1 MGELLKGKVAV
12 VTGAGKGL
20 GRAEA
25 VALAA
30 QGAKVV
36 VNDLGTATDGSG
48 ISRGPADDVVTEIK
62 KAGGQAVASY
72 ASVAVVDGAE
82 SIIKTAV
89 ASFGRIDIL
98 VNNAGFN
105 RDRMIYNTTD
115 EEWESVIKTNLS
127 GTFYCTRA
135 ACKVMKQQ
143 NCGRIINTSSHAGLG
158 NMGQANYSA
167 AKEGIVGLTRTVAR
181 DMARYGVTCNVIRP
195 VAGTRGFIEMVKEKG
210 LKEAW
215 VKMWGAELA
224 EKRLKQMLELNQP
237 EDVAG
242 LVVYL
247 ASEKADNVNG
257 CVFEVWHGHIGIF
270 VDPPP
275 LEQVLW
281 KDGRWTVEELV
292 ETMPTTLTK
301 NKVHDLPA
309 IFPF

>member
-1 MGELLKGKVAV
+1 MGELLKGKVAA

-25 VALAA
+25 IALAA

-36 VNDLGTATDGSG
+36 VNDLGASTDGSG
-48 ISRGPADDVVTEIK
+48 LSRGPADEVVAEIK
-62 KAGGQAVASY
+62 KAGGQAVPSY

-89 ASFGRIDIL
+89 DSFGRIDIL

-105 RDRMIYNTTD
+105 RDRMVYNTSD
-115 EEWESVIKTNLS
+115 EEWDSVIKVNLS

-135 ACKVMKQQ
+135 ACRVMRQQ
-143 NCGRIINTSSHAGLG
+143 GYGRIINTSSHAGLG

-167 AKEGIVGLTRTVAR
+167 AKEGIVGFTRTVAR

-247 ASEKADNVNG
+247 ASEKAGNVNG
-257 CVFEVWHGHIGIF
+257 CVFEVWHGHIGIYA
-270 VDPPP
+270 DPPP
-275 LEQVLW
+275 VEQVLW
-281 KDGRWTVEELV
+281 KEGRWTVDELV
-292 ETMPTTLTK
+292 ETMPSTLTK

>member
-1 MGELLKGKVAV
+1 MSDLLKGKVAV

-25 VALAA
+25 IALAA

-36 VNDLGTATDGSG
+36 VNDLGAATDGKGTSK
-48 ISRGPADDVVTEIK
+48 GPAEEVVGEIK
-62 KAGGQAVASY
+62 KAGGDAVPSY
-72 ASVAVVDGAE
+72 ASVATVAGAE

-89 ASFGRIDIL
+89 DSFGRIDIL

-105 RDRMIYNTTD
+105 RDRMIYNTSD
-115 EEWESVIKTNLS
+115 EEWDSVIQTNLS

-135 ACKVMKQQ
+135 ACRVMRQQ
-143 NCGRIINTSSHAGLG
+143 NYGRIINTSSHAGLG
-158 NMGQANYSA
+158 NMGQANYGA

-181 DMARYGVTCNVIRP
+181 DMGRYGVTCNVIRP
-195 VAGTRGFIEMVKEKG
+195 VAGTRGFIEMVRDKG

-224 EKRLKQMLELNQP
+224 ERRLKQMLELNQP
-237 EDVAG
+237 EDVAA

-257 CVFEVWHGHIGIF
+257 CVFEVWHGHIGIYI
-270 VDPPP
+270 DPPP
-275 LEQVLW
+275 VEQVLW
-281 KDGRWTVEELV
+281 KDGRWTPEELV
-292 ETMPTTLTK
+292 ETMPSTLTK
-301 NKVHDLPA
+301 DKVHDLPA

>member
-25 VALAA
+25 LAMAA

-36 VNDLGTATDGSG
+36 VNDLGATTDGSG
-48 ISRGPADDVVTEIK
+48 ISRGPADEVVAEIK

-72 ASVAVVDGAE
+72 ASVAVVEGAE

-89 ASFGRIDIL
+89 DNFGRLDIL

-135 ACKVMKQQ
+135 ACRIMKQQ
-143 NCGRIINTSSHAGLG
+143 NYGRIINTSSHAGLG

-181 DMARYGVTCNVIRP
+181 DMQKYGVTCNVIRP
-195 VAGTRGFIEMVKEKG
+195 VAGTRGFIEMLKEKG

-270 VDPPP
+270 ADPPP

>member
-1 MGELLKGKVAV
+1 LKGRVAV

-25 VALAA
+25 IALAA

-36 VNDLGTATDGSG
+36 VNDLGVATDGTGASK
-48 ISRGPADDVVTEIK
+48 SPADEVVAEIK
-62 KAGGQAVASY
+62 KAGGKAVACY
-72 ASVAVVDGAE
+72 ASVAEIAGAE
-82 SIIKTAV
+82 SVVKTAV
-89 ASFGRIDIL
+89 DSFGRIDVL

-105 RDRMIYNTTD
+105 RDRMIYNTSD
-115 EEWESVIKTNLS
+115 EEWDSVLQVNLS

-135 ACKVMKQQ
+135 ACKIMRQQ
-143 NCGRIINTSSHAGLG
+143 NYGRIINTSSHAGLG

-181 DMARYGVTCNVIRP
+181 DMQRYGVTCNVIRP
-195 VAGTRGFIEMVKEKG
+195 VAGTRGFSEMVKGKG
-210 LKEAW
+210 LREAW
-215 VKMWGAELA
+215 VKMWGTELA
-224 EKRLKQMLELNQP
+224 ERRLKQMLEVNQP

-247 ASEKADNVNG
+247 ASEKAANVNG
-257 CVFEVWHGHIGIF
+257 CVFEVWHGHIGIY

-275 LEQVLW
+275 IEQALT
-281 KDGRWTVEELV
+281 KDGRWTAEELV
-292 ETMPTTLTK
+292 EAMPSTLTR

>member
-1 MGELLKGKVAV
+1 MSELLTGRVAV

-25 VALAA
+25 IGLAA
-30 QGAKVV
+30 QGARVV
-36 VNDLGTATDGSG
+36 VNDLGVASDGSG
-48 ISRGPADDVVTEIK
+48 VSKNPADEVVAEIK
-62 KAGGQAVASY
+62 KGGGEAVPSY
-72 ASVAVVDGAE
+72 ASVAEVAGAE
-82 SIIKTAV
+82 SIIRTAIDV
-89 ASFGRIDIL
+89 FGRIDVL

-105 RDRMIYNTTD
+105 RDRMVYNTSDD
-115 EEWESVIKTNLS
+115 EWDSVIKVNLS

-135 ACKVMKQQ
+135 ACRVMKEQKY
-143 NCGRIINTSSHAGLG
+143 GRIINTSSHSGLG

-181 DMARYGVTCNVIRP
+181 DMQRYGVTCNVIRP

-215 VKMWGAELA
+215 AKMWGAELA
-224 EKRLKQMLELNQP
+224 ERRVKQMLELNQP

-247 ASEKADNVNG
+247 ASEKAHNVNG
-257 CVFEVWHGHIGIF
+257 CVFEVWHGHVGIYA
-270 VDPPP
+270 DPPP
-275 LEQVLW
+275 VEQVLS
-281 KDGRWTVEELV
+281 KDGHWTPEELA
-292 ETMPTTLTK
+292 EAMPATLTK
-301 NKVHDLPA
+301 NKTHDLPA